1 MTDKEFINHLRRAI
15 SAGATLEGI
24 KTEIDLEVADRID
37 AACRKKAAPLSV
49 CSSLLREARKNKSK
63 PGFHHPFYCN
73 GGGSIAVTDGAY
85 FIVTA
90 PVKSTPK
97 KIAADAKNVPAI
109 AKHVDR
115 MLETSNDSPA
125 ISHSWIYRSAVESWL
140 ADVDAVSPRH
150 RPEWEKYSVIL
161 FDVEGIAVNAK
172 QLKRCFD
179 YTGADKLL
187 FGFWKGRN
195 GFLRQVCTEF
205 HAAKFILSPFDK
217 LGFEIVAEKKELHTL
232 PVTLVAK

>member
-1 MTDKEFINHLRRAI
+1 MTDKEFINYLRRAI

-49 CSSLLREARKNKSK
+49 CSSLLREARKKAN

-73 GGGSIAVTDGAY
+73 GGRSIAVTDGAY

-90 PVKSTPK
+90 SVKSMPK
-97 KIAADAKNVPAI
+97 KIVADVKDVPAM

-115 MLETSNDSPA
+115 MLETAINSPA
-125 ISHSWIYRSAVESWL
+125 INHRWIYRSAVESWL
-140 ADVDAVSPRH
+140 ADADAVSQG
-150 RPEWEKYSVIL
+150 PEWEKYSVIL

-187 FGFWKGRN
+187 FGSWSGRN

-205 HAAKFILSPFDK
+205 HGAKFILSPLDK
-217 LGFEIVAEKKELHTL
+217 LGFEIVAEKKNLHTL